1 MKDKDK
7 VREEWTGGLK
17 KNSLEK
23 CNLDEVV
30 MLGETGATSEPG
42 AVATG
47 QMLFRRFADPR
58 FFKLTLWPVATAPGS
73 DAASPGYIYFLCQA
87 VNCRHLRC
95 KQRKCL

>member
-47 QMLFRRFADPR
+47 PKLNLVFKRFDY
-58 FFKLTLWPVATAPGS
+58 GIS
-73 DAASPGYIYFLCQA
+73 NQCS
-87 VNCRHLRC
+87 
-95 KQRKCL
+95 